1 MQVVAMQVD
10 VEDEVL
16 IRAVNGFVNAKNRGG
31 WSVYMPCATRNTSST
46 LQRNVSLGPDV
57 RPAEPSAFALATVEL
72 ARPRRPGG
80 TDRVHAHAF
89 D

>member
-1 MQVVAMQVD
+1 
-10 VEDEVL
+10 
-16 IRAVNGFVNAKNRGG
+16 
-31 WSVYMPCATRNTSST
+31 MPCATRNTSST

-57 RPAEPSAFALATVEL
+57 RPAEPSLALATVEL
-72 ARPRRPGG
+72 ARRPGG

>member
-1 MQVVAMQVD
+1 
-10 VEDEVL
+10 
-16 IRAVNGFVNAKNRGG
+16 
-31 WSVYMPCATRNTSST
+31 MPCATRNTSST

-57 RPAEPSAFALATVEL
+57 RPTEPISAFALATVEL
-72 ARPRRPGG
+72 ARRPGG